1 MNKWEKYFLRFY
13 LIFALTLVVIALPY
27 LFYFSFK
34 FILEE
39 NQTPI
44 ILRIMVVGWMYFM
57 ILTFG
62 FMAVS
67 SIEWKEILGKDK
79 EDK

>member
-1 MNKWEKYFLRFY
+1 MGKWEKYFLRFY
-13 LIFALTLVVIALPY
+13 FIFGFTLAVIVFPY
-27 LFYFSFK
+27 LVYYSFK

-39 NQTPI
+39 NQIPI
-44 ILRIMVVGWMYFM
+44 ILRIIVVGWIYFM

-67 SIEWKEILGKDK
+67 SIEWKEIFGKNK

>member
-13 LIFALTLVVIALPY
+13 FIFAFTLVAITFPY
-27 LFYFSFK
+27 LFYYSFK
-34 FILEE
+34 YILEE
-39 NQTPI
+39 NKTPI
-44 ILRIMVVGWMYFM
+44 ILKIMIVGWVYFM
-57 ILTFG
+57 ILSFG

-67 SIEWKEILGKDK
+67 SIEWKKIFGKDK

>member
-1 MNKWEKYFLRFY
+1 MSKWEKYFLRFY
-13 LIFALTLVVIALPY
+13 FIFAFTLVVITFPY
-27 LFYFSFK
+27 LFYHSFK

-44 ILRIMVVGWMYFM
+44 ILKIMIVGWIYFM
-57 ILTFG
+57 ILSFG

-67 SIEWKEILGKDK
+67 SIEWKKIFGKGK

>member
-1 MNKWEKYFLRFY
+1 MGKWEKYFLRFY
-13 LIFALTLVVIALPY
+13 FIFGFTLVVIAFPY
-27 LFYFSFK
+27 LLYYSFK

-44 ILRIMVVGWMYFM
+44 ILKIMIVGWIYFM
-57 ILTFG
+57 ILSFG

-67 SIEWKEILGKDK
+67 SIEWKEIFGKDK

>member
-13 LIFALTLVVIALPY
+13 FIFAFAFVVIAFPY
-27 LFYFSFK
+27 LFYLSFK

-44 ILRIMVVGWMYFM
+44 ILKIMIVVWIYFM
-57 ILTFG
+57 IFTFG

-67 SIEWKEILGKDK
+67 SIEWKEIFGKDK